1 MMAHGTVMLSLGSA
15 VKRQLGPLDTQRC
28 PVTVFA
34 MGLGERIREAR
45 AAKGLSQRELAVKAG
60 VSAGQIGHLEK
71 GSRDNPERETSVAI
85 AAALEVGV
93 EWLLTGNNPRVP
105 HEDLV
110 DAGDP
115 YPARAAAITRM
126 RGLVSE
132 QAIATV
138 RADHNLGTL
147 TEAEW
152 VEELL
157 RADRLARKG
166 LERHDG
172 QPHVGDGPVGRPSK
186 IKRRT

>member
-1 MMAHGTVMLSLGSA
+1 VSAAAQTWCKFGAMTDDRGDRLRKTRLEKGLGVRELSRLA
-15 VKRQLGPLDTQRC
+15 
-28 PVTVFA
+28 
-34 MGLGERIREAR
+34 GLGETGADVSRIENGKQGTPGFDKIKALAEA
-45 AAKGLSQRELAVKAG
+45 LG
-60 VSAGQIGHLEK
+60 VSPQ
-71 GSRDNPERETSVAI
+71 
-85 AAALEVGV
+85 
-93 EWLLTGNNPRVP
+93 WLWDGDGPRVRS
-105 HEDLV
+105 EAIV
-110 DAGDP
+110 DHDDP
-115 YPARAAAITRM
+115 YPQRGAAIARM

-157 RADRLARKG
+157 RAERLAKKG

-186 IKRRT
+186 IQRRPR